1 VLIIV
6 CIVRARMHVIDY
18 YSYEST
24 LLLVVILLASRS
36 VRLVIRAARIVCIR
50 LVLYIYGGYNIKYVL
65 RVV

>member
-1 VLIIV
+1 MLIIV

-36 VRLVIRAARIVCIR
+36 VRLVIRAARIVCI
-50 LVLYIYGGYNIKYVL
+50 LYIYGGYNIKYVL

>member
-1 VLIIV
+1 
-6 CIVRARMHVIDY
+6 MHVIDY